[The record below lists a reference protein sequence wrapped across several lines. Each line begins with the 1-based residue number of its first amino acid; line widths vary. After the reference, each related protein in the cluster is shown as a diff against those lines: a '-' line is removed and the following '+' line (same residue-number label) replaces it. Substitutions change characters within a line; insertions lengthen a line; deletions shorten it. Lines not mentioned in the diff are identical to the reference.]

1 MSTWKQTTE
10 GLYKAV
16 LLYTIGGIASSVF
29 AYLGGLG
36 KTASGINA
44 LMGNGGG
51 SSFGIWDILG
61 IVAAVAI
68 IYGYWKFFTG
78 LKDFK
83 EQVNP
88 ADAPYIQKISTCTII
103 MMVATVL
110 AVIPVVG
117 LLGGIANLVAWIIL
131 LLAYNSLKKSVTF
144 PATAREGAS
153 KLFLAMI
160 LDIVGAVVGIIPL
173 IGGITNAILAIIA
186 FIFVLQGWKAI
197 FLSEEPAA

>member
-36 KTASGINA
+36 KTAAGINA
-44 LMGNGGG
+44 LMGNGG
-51 SSFGIWDILG
+51 SAFGIWDILG

-83 EQVNP
+83 NQVNP

-131 LLAYNSLKKSVTF
+131 LLAYNSLKKSATF
-144 PATAREGAS
+144 PATARQGAS

-160 LDIVGAVVGIIPL
+160 LDIVGIVIGIIPV
-173 IGGITNAILAIIA
+173 IGGITKAILAIIA

-197 FLSEEPAA
+197 SLSEEPAA